1 MRYFI
6 AALAPLFI
14 MLCSVLTLAAAHPV
28 AEGLIIL
35 PGYEHAIVLCGE
47 GTVINPGHE
56 ADIQV
61 TELQALAAEMCP
73 AQ

>member
-1 MRYFI
+1 MKSII
-6 AALAPLFI
+6 AFVLPLFI
-14 MLCSVLTLAAAHPV
+14 LTMAVLAHGSSAGIVTLD
-28 AEGLIIL
+28 
-35 PGYEHAIVLCGE
+35 GYEHAVVLCGE

-61 TELQALAAEMCP
+61 YELQALAAEMC